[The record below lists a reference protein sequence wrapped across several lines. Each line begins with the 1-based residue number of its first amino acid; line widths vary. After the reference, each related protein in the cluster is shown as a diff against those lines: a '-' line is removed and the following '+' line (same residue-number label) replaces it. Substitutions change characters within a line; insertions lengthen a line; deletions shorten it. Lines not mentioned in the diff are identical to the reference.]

1 MGYGAGDCT
10 FRDGAAT
17 GEPLDA
23 EDVKAMM
30 SRRLDLMGNPRLKRG
45 AVAAQSETEVIVEVV
60 TAEGGALV
68 DRLIVDRYT
77 GRTVRAR

>member
-1 MGYGAGDCT
+1 
-10 FRDGAAT
+10 
-17 GEPLDA
+17 
-23 EDVKAMM
+23 MM
-30 SRRLDLMGNPRLKRG
+30 ERRLGFMGNPRLKLG
-45 AVAAQSETEVIVEVV
+45 KVEAQGETEVTVEIV